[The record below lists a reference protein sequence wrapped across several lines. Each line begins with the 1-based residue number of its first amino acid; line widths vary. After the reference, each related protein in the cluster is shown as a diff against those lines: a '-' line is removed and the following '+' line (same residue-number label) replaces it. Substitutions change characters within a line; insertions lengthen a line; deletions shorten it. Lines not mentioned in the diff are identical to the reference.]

1 MEVAEQFERLRL
13 TNGLCEKYCRW
24 RLQGIRIPPNQ
35 PDSPISISCEE
46 FDRRWFRNLNWK
58 PLEFKIEMIDTNDLN
73 DDEVGYNSYVIATLG
88 SLKVGIG
95 FNVKHVTR

>member
-1 MEVAEQFERLRL
+1 MEVAEQFERPRL
-13 TNGLCEKYCRW
+13 TNGLCENYCRG
-24 RLQGIRIPPNQ
+24 RLQGIRMPQ
-35 PDSPISISCEE
+35 PDSPFSISCEE

-73 DDEVGYNSYVIATLG
+73 DDEVGYISYVIATLG

-95 FNVKHVTR
+95 FHVKTCD